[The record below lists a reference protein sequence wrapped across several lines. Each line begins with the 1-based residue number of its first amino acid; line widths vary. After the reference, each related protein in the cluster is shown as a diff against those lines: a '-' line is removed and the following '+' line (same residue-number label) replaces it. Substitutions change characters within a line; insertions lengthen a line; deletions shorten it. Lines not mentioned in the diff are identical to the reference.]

1 LTRGIAVDTFDRR
14 LVYALRGTTGITV
27 NTRQNKSS
35 VLATVLCLFASQ
47 IILSAEENDRPAL
60 HVEKETI
67 DFGKVIVGTEL
78 SVRFHIQN
86 RGKGT
91 LLLYD
96 VAASCT
102 TCTSILSSPD
112 KLEADEKGVIEV
124 RVLTAELQGD
134 VDRTLSV
141 YSNDPGGSRKILHIT
156 GHVWSPLELKPH
168 YIYFPVAKT
177 IDSKQEYRVEITNTT
192 DEEILL
198 SKARSDNKKFR
209 AELIAGKNKK
219 KHTLVVSTVPPL
231 KYGSN
236 RGLITF
242 NTNYGGLPKIQ
253 ISATANVSP
262 PVVFSPSRLFLKAG
276 DLKKPIRKYFKLSI
290 NSKEPVEILGHS
302 LNIEG
307 PTVEVTERKHGKYVR
322 YAIFFPEGFRVERD
336 LKALLTVKTT
346 HKQYSRLNLPI
357 QAYSNVSQGKK
368 D

>member
-1 LTRGIAVDTFDRR
+1 MNST
-14 LVYALRGTTGITV
+14 
-27 NTRQNKSS
+27 QNKSS
-35 VLATVLCLFASQ
+35 VLATILFLFAPQ

-112 KLEADEKGVIEV
+112 KLEADKKGVIEV
-124 RVLTAELQGD
+124 RVLTTELKGD

-231 KYGSN
+231 QYGSN

-242 NTNYGGLPKIQ
+242 NTNYGGLPTIQ

-357 QAYSNVSQGKK
+357 QAYLNVSQGKK
-368 D
+368 DRRVTSLGWDV

>member
-1 LTRGIAVDTFDRR
+1 MDTFDRS
-14 LVYALRGTTGITV
+14 LVYALRGTTGITM
-27 NTRQNKSS
+27 NSTQNKSS
-35 VLATVLCLFASQ
+35 VLATILFLFASQ

-102 TCTSILSSPD
+102 TCTSILSSPN

-156 GHVWSPLELKPH
+156 GQVWSPLELKPH

-307 PTVEVTERKHGKYVR
+307 PTVEVTERKHGKYIR

-336 LKALLTVKTT
+336 LKASLTVKTT

>member
-1 LTRGIAVDTFDRR
+1 M
-14 LVYALRGTTGITV
+14 

-35 VLATVLCLFASQ
+35 VLATVLFLFAFQ
-47 IILSAEENDRPAL
+47 IILSAEKNDKPAL
-60 HVEKETI
+60 HVEKETV
-67 DFGKVIVGTEL
+67 DFGRVIVGTEL
-78 SVRFHIQN
+78 SLRFHIQN

-102 TCTSILSSPD
+102 TCTSILSSPG

-242 NTNYGGLPKIQ
+242 NTNYGGLPTIQ

>member
-1 LTRGIAVDTFDRR
+1 MDTFDRS
-14 LVYALRGTTGITV
+14 LVYALRGTTGITM
-27 NTRQNKSS
+27 NSTQNKSS
-35 VLATVLCLFASQ
+35 VLATILFLFASQ

-102 TCTSILSSPD
+102 TCTSILSSPG

-242 NTNYGGLPKIQ
+242 NTNYGGLPTIQ

-307 PTVEVTERKHGKYVR
+307 PTVEVTERKHGKYIR

-336 LKALLTVKTT
+336 LKASLTVETT

>member
-1 LTRGIAVDTFDRR
+1 MDTFDRS
-14 LVYALRGTTGITV
+14 LVYALRGTTGITM
-27 NTRQNKSS
+27 NSTQNKSS
-35 VLATVLCLFASQ
+35 VLATILFLFASQ

-242 NTNYGGLPKIQ
+242 NTNYGGLPTIQ

-336 LKALLTVKTT
+336 LKASLTVKTT

>member
-1 LTRGIAVDTFDRR
+1 MDTFDRS
-14 LVYALRGTTGITV
+14 LVYALRGTTGITM
-27 NTRQNKSS
+27 NSTQNKSS
-35 VLATVLCLFASQ
+35 VLATILFLFASQ

-102 TCTSILSSPD
+102 TCTSILSSPN

-242 NTNYGGLPKIQ
+242 NTNYGGLPTIQ

-336 LKALLTVKTT
+336 LKASLTVKTT

>member
-1 LTRGIAVDTFDRR
+1 M
-14 LVYALRGTTGITV
+14 

-35 VLATVLCLFASQ
+35 VLATVLFLFASQ

-67 DFGKVIVGTEL
+67 DFGKVIVGTEF
-78 SVRFHIQN
+78 SVRFQIQTC
-86 RGKGT
+86 GKGA

-231 KYGSN
+231 QYGSN

-242 NTNYGGLPKIQ
+242 NTNYGGLPTIQ

-307 PTVEVTERKHGKYVR
+307 PTVEVTERKHG
-322 YAIFFPEGFRVERD
+322 
-336 LKALLTVKTT
+336 
-346 HKQYSRLNLPI
+346 
-357 QAYSNVSQGKK
+357 
-368 D
+368 

>member
-1 LTRGIAVDTFDRR
+1 M
-14 LVYALRGTTGITV
+14 

-35 VLATVLCLFASQ
+35 VLATVLFLFASQ

-141 YSNDPGGSRKILHIT
+141 YSNNPGGSRKILHIT

-168 YIYFPVAKT
+168 YIYFPVVKT
-177 IDSKQEYRVEITNTT
+177 IDSKQEYRAVSYTHLTLPT
-192 DEEILL
+192 ILL
-198 SKARSDNKKFR
+198 
-209 AELIAGKNKK
+209 
-219 KHTLVVSTVPPL
+219 V
-231 KYGSN
+231 
-236 RGLITF
+236 
-242 NTNYGGLPKIQ
+242 
-253 ISATANVSP
+253 
-262 PVVFSPSRLFLKAG
+262 
-276 DLKKPIRKYFKLSI
+276 
-290 NSKEPVEILGHS
+290 
-302 LNIEG
+302 
-307 PTVEVTERKHGKYVR
+307 
-322 YAIFFPEGFRVERD
+322 
-336 LKALLTVKTT
+336 
-346 HKQYSRLNLPI
+346 
-357 QAYSNVSQGKK
+357 
-368 D
+368 

>member
-1 LTRGIAVDTFDRR
+1 M
-14 LVYALRGTTGITV
+14 

-35 VLATVLCLFASQ
+35 VLATVLFLFASQ

-242 NTNYGGLPKIQ
+242 NTNYGGLPTIQ

-336 LKALLTVKTT
+336 LKASLTVKTT

>member
-1 LTRGIAVDTFDRR
+1 M
-14 LVYALRGTTGITV
+14 

-35 VLATVLCLFASQ
+35 VLATVLFLFASQ

-141 YSNDPGGSRKILHIT
+141 YSNNPGGSRKILHIT

-209 AELIAGKNKK
+209 AELTAEKNKK

-231 KYGSN
+231 QYGSN

-242 NTNYGGLPKIQ
+242 NTNYGGLPMIQ

-276 DLKKPIRKYFKLSI
+276 DLKKPIRKNFKLSI

-307 PTVEVTERKHGKYVR
+307 PTVEVTERKHGKYIR

-336 LKALLTVKTT
+336 LKASLTVKTT

>member
-1 LTRGIAVDTFDRR
+1 M
-14 LVYALRGTTGITV
+14 

-35 VLATVLCLFASQ
+35 VLATVLFLFAPQ

-86 RGKGT
+86 RGKGA

-168 YIYFPVAKT
+168 YIYFRVAKT

-209 AELIAGKNKK
+209 AEVIAGKNKK

-231 KYGSN
+231 QYGSN

-242 NTNYGGLPKIQ
+242 NTNYGGLPTIQ

-276 DLKKPIRKYFKLSI
+276 DLKKPIRKNFKLSI

-307 PTVEVTERKHGKYVR
+307 PTVEVTERKHGKYIR

-336 LKALLTVKTT
+336 LKASLTVKTT

>member
-1 LTRGIAVDTFDRR
+1 MDTFDRS
-14 LVYALRGTTGITV
+14 LVYALRGTTGITM
-27 NTRQNKSS
+27 NSTQNKSS
-35 VLATVLCLFASQ
+35 VLATILFLFASQ
-47 IILSAEENDRPAL
+47 IIVSAEENDRPAL

-78 SVRFHIQN
+78 SVRFPIQN
-86 RGKGT
+86 REKGT

-156 GHVWSPLELKPH
+156 GQVWSPLELKPH

-242 NTNYGGLPKIQ
+242 NTNYGGLPTIQ

-336 LKALLTVKTT
+336 LKASLTVKTT

>member
-1 LTRGIAVDTFDRR
+1 MDTFDRS
-14 LVYALRGTTGITV
+14 LVYALRGTTGITM
-27 NTRQNKSS
+27 NSTQNKSG
-35 VLATVLCLFASQ
+35 VLATILFLFASQ

-231 KYGSN
+231 QYGSN

-242 NTNYGGLPKIQ
+242 NTNYGGLPTIQ

>member
-1 LTRGIAVDTFDRR
+1 M
-14 LVYALRGTTGITV
+14 

-35 VLATVLCLFASQ
+35 VLATVLFLFASQ

-242 NTNYGGLPKIQ
+242 NTNYGGLPTIQ

-307 PTVEVTERKHGKYVR
+307 PTVEVTERKHGKYIR

-336 LKALLTVKTT
+336 LKASLTVKTT

>member
-1 LTRGIAVDTFDRR
+1 M
-14 LVYALRGTTGITV
+14 

-35 VLATVLCLFASQ
+35 VLATVLFLFASQ

-231 KYGSN
+231 KYGGN

>member
-1 LTRGIAVDTFDRR
+1 MDTFDRS
-14 LVYALRGTTGITV
+14 LVYALRGTTGITM
-27 NTRQNKSS
+27 NSTQNKSS
-35 VLATVLCLFASQ
+35 VLATILFLFASQ

-102 TCTSILSSPD
+102 TCTSILSSPN
-112 KLEADEKGVIEV
+112 KLEVDEKGVIEV

-242 NTNYGGLPKIQ
+242 NTNYGGLPTIQ

-336 LKALLTVKTT
+336 LKASLTVKTT

>member
-1 LTRGIAVDTFDRR
+1 M
-14 LVYALRGTTGITV
+14 

-35 VLATVLCLFASQ
+35 VLATILFLFASQ

-242 NTNYGGLPKIQ
+242 NTNYGGLPTIQ

-307 PTVEVTERKHGKYVR
+307 PTVEVTERKHGKYIR

-336 LKALLTVKTT
+336 LKASLTVKTT

>member
-1 LTRGIAVDTFDRR
+1 M
-14 LVYALRGTTGITV
+14 

-35 VLATVLCLFASQ
+35 VLATVLFLFAPQ

-209 AELIAGKNKK
+209 AKLIAGKNKK

-231 KYGSN
+231 QYGSN

-242 NTNYGGLPKIQ
+242 NTNYGGLPTIQ

-276 DLKKPIRKYFKLSI
+276 DLKKPIRKFFKLSI

-307 PTVEVTERKHGKYVR
+307 PTVEVTERKQGKYIR

-336 LKALLTVKTT
+336 LKASLTVKTT

>member
-1 LTRGIAVDTFDRR
+1 MDTFDRS
-14 LVYALRGTTGITV
+14 LVYALRGTTGITM
-27 NTRQNKSS
+27 NSTQNKSS
-35 VLATVLCLFASQ
+35 VLATILFLFASQ

-219 KHTLVVSTVPPL
+219 KHTLVVSTAPPL
-231 KYGSN
+231 QYGSN

-242 NTNYGGLPKIQ
+242 NTNYGGLPTIQ
-253 ISATANVSP
+253 ISATSNVSP
-262 PVVFSPSRLFLKAG
+262 PVVFSPSRLILKAG
-276 DLKKPIRKYFKLSI
+276 DLMNPIRKYFKLSI
-290 NSKEPVEILGHS
+290 N
-302 LNIEG
+302 
-307 PTVEVTERKHGKYVR
+307 
-322 YAIFFPEGFRVERD
+322 
-336 LKALLTVKTT
+336 
-346 HKQYSRLNLPI
+346 
-357 QAYSNVSQGKK
+357 
-368 D
+368 

>member
-1 LTRGIAVDTFDRR
+1 MDTFDRR
-14 LVYALRGTTGITV
+14 PVYALRWTTGITV
-27 NTRQNKSS
+27 NNTQNKSS
-35 VLATVLCLFASQ
+35 VLTTVLFLFAFQ
-47 IILSAEENDRPAL
+47 IILSAEKNDKPAL
-60 HVEKETI
+60 HVEKETV
-67 DFGKVIVGTEL
+67 DFGRVIVGTEL
-78 SVRFHIQN
+78 FVRFHIQN

-242 NTNYGGLPKIQ
+242 NTNYGGLPTIQ

-336 LKALLTVKTT
+336 LKASLTVKTT